1 MFCMYVWST
10 SAGFSAAAPGFA
22 DFCCKQGQDIYPG
35 HWPFVSHRLRATGS
49 ATPIWPL
56 QQNCPSHRASRI
68 IRQRFFKVFSETI
81 RKAFVRPHVKMQ
93 GGTEPGP
100 PSTLADPGNYTQ
112 KMLPGSLGPT
122 RRDAVVHE
130 RRSPSALRHAWLY
143 CCWTEWTPW
152 RQTPGKLTLHGSSP
166 GPLKNPS
173 KNY

>member
-100 PSTLADPGNYTQ
+100 PSALADPGNYTLKKCCQ
-112 KMLPGSLGPT
+112 GASAQQDVMQLCMKEDLPLHYVTLGFI
-122 RRDAVVHE
+122 AAE
-130 RRSPSALRHAWLY
+130 RS
-143 CCWTEWTPW
+143 
-152 RQTPGKLTLHGSSP
+152 GLHGDKRQGS
-166 GPLKNPS
+166 
-173 KNY
+173 